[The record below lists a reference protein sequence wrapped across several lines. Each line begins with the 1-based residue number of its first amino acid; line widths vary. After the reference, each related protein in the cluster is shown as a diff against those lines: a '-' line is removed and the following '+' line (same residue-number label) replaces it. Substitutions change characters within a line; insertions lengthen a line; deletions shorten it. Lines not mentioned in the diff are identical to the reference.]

1 MAYGA
6 ERRQALPNERM
17 QLTWLIGA
25 PSQCRSRFTGEAS
38 GSSASAHPPRS

>member
-17 QLTWLIGA
+17 QLTWLPG
-25 PSQCRSRFTGEAS
+25 PQSGRFRFTDTPAG
-38 GSSASAHPPRS
+38 